1 MATSGWT
8 TRPARPDDVEAL
20 ADLKLHALRGD
31 LERVGVWRPAHNRA
45 RFVREFVADETL
57 VVQLGERVVG
67 CLAVHPDGGTTW
79 LRHFYL
85 HEEARGRGIGT
96 RLLTEALASASTPT
110 VTLDVLSGSR
120 AESLYRRLGFVPVED
135 DGVDTIM
142 RRDVAD
148 AGAVRGPGDRR
159 DATAG
164 G

>member
-67 CLAVHPDGGTTW
+67 CLAVHPDGDTTW

-85 HEEARGRGIGT
+85 HEEARGRGLGG
-96 RLLTEALASASTPT
+96 RLLDEALASVATGS
-110 VTLDVLSGSR
+110 VHLDVLSGSR
-120 AESLYRRLGFVPVED
+120 AMSLYRRRGFVVVED

-142 RRDVAD
+142 RLDLA
-148 AGAVRGPGDRR
+148 
-159 DATAG
+159 
-164 G
+164 